1 MKKNQIVLITGSR
14 KGIGRHLSEYFL
26 ALGKQVIGC
35 SRSESDLDNEYY
47 THFCLDVTDEVAV
60 KEMFSQIRKDYGRI
74 DVLIN
79 NAGIASMNH
88 FLLTPLNTVEKI
100 FMTNFNGTFLCSR
113 EASKLMRK
121 NKNGRIINFSS
132 VAVALNLEGE
142 AIYAASKCAVEQLSK
157 VMSKELGGLGI
168 TVNCVAP
175 TPIDTDLIKAV
186 PKNKIE
192 ELISNQSIKRMGLFE
207 DVINV
212 IEFFMD
218 EKSSFIS
225 GQTLYLGGIIK

>member
-1 MKKNQIVLITGSR
+1 MNQIILITGSR
-14 KGIGRHLSEYFL
+14 KGIGRQLAEHFI
-26 ALGKQVIGC
+26 ALGKNVIGC
-35 SRSESDLDNEYY
+35 SRSESDLRNELY

-60 KEMFSQIRKDYGRI
+60 KKMFSQIRQKYGHI
-74 DVLIN
+74 DILIN

-88 FLLTPLNTVEKI
+88 FLLTPLITVEKLFI
-100 FMTNFNGTFLCSR
+100 TNFNGTFLCSR
-113 EASKLMRK
+113 EASKIMQKKRY
-121 NKNGRIINFSS
+121 GRIINFSS

-142 AIYAASKCAVEQLSK
+142 AIYASSKSAVEQLSR

-186 PKNKIE
+186 PKNKID
-192 ELISNQSIKRMGLFE
+192 ELISYQSIKRMGLID

-212 IEFFMD
+212 VDFFIN

-225 GQTLYLGGIIK
+225 GQTIYLGGIIS